1 MANPIAQ
8 NSHLKVHVYHLS
20 PAPVHYQS
28 STALSFSPSAFT
40 LISGHHSAILVDVP
54 TTRAQGEALAEWIS
68 NTIPGKKLKGIY
80 VTHGHGDHFFAA
92 RSAIEKYPET
102 RVIAT
107 EGCYQHM
114 LQQYEDTTF
123 GSFWDGLFPGEID
136 GEALKEEVDILPEDG
151 KFELEGQE
159 MRAVEVGQGDTHSST
174 VLHVPSLDLVVG
186 GDVVYG
192 HCHQL
197 FAEDHTHELRAKWLE
212 SLDTVAALK
221 PKIVVP
227 SHMRREEGYGPE
239 HIEQTKGYIQAY
251 EEVLKDAY
259 SWEVLEKVMKE
270 RFPGRDGNFIL
281 RWSCQAPFGAAF

>member
-1 MANPIAQ
+1 M
-8 NSHLKVHVYHLS
+8 
-20 PAPVHYQS
+20 
-28 STALSFSPSAFT
+28 
-40 LISGHHSAILVDVP
+40 
-54 TTRAQGEALAEWIS
+54 
-68 NTIPGKKLKGIY
+68 
-80 VTHGHGDHFFAA
+80 THGHGDHFFAA
-92 RSAIEKYPET
+92 RSVIEKYPET

-107 EGCYQHM
+107 EGCYQHV

-174 VLHVPSLDLVVG
+174 VLPVPSLDLVVG

-221 PKIVVP
+221 PTVVVP
-227 SHMRREEGYGPE
+227 SHIRPEEGYGPE
-239 HIEQTKGYIQAY
+239 HVEETKGYIQAY
-251 EEVLKDAY
+251 EEVLKDAD
-259 SWEVLEKVMKE
+259 SWEALEKGMKE
-270 RFPGRDGNFIL
+270 KFPGRDGSFIL